1 MQKPKAFVNE
11 KPGDAG
17 QKPGNAGKSKRYIR
31 LPEPTIEPTDRVN
44 KDSTDLPSE
53 PIRTPC
59 ENQSKFTK

>member
-1 MQKPKAFVNE
+1 MQKPKAFVYE

-17 QKPGNAGKSKRYIR
+17 QKPGNAVKSKRCIR
-31 LPEPTIEPTDRVN
+31 LPESTDRVN

-53 PIRTPC
+53 PIRVPC